1 MSNYKGKLNRQFPA
15 KISTTAFTSI
25 YILHLLKNNDRLY
38 GQKILDMINEQMD
51 ARWQPSRGMVYPL
64 LREMED
70 QGYVESWWSEPDKR
84 SIRYYRLTD
93 KGAEHLEKMKIKYKS
108 SFREARKII
117 ETAIDE
123 IYQGNI

>member
-1 MSNYKGKLNRQFPA
+1 MSKYKGKLNRQFPA

-25 YILHLLKNNDRLY
+25 YILHLMKENKKMY
-38 GQKILDMINEQMD
+38 GQKLLDTINEQMD
-51 ARWQPSRGMVYPL
+51 ARWKPSRGMVYPL
-64 LREMED
+64 LREMEEE
-70 QGYVESWWSEPDKR
+70 GYVESWWAEPDKR
-84 SIRYYRLTD
+84 SIRYYRLTE

-117 ETAIDE
+117 DTAIDE